1 MSSTPA
7 KIAMIFAFAATL
19 VAVIFVVDRLYGG
32 RSGGG
37 GIVQIGGPFTLV
49 DQDGKSRSEADFK
62 GEHMLIYFGY
72 TYCPD
77 VCPTALSDMGLAL
90 NELGDVAAKVRPVF
104 ITVDPSRDTPE
115 RLKPYVANFHPRM
128 VGLTGS
134 EQAVTAAAKAYRVYF
149 AKSKTEAAPG
159 EYLMDHTSI
168 IYLMSPDGRYL
179 THFGHGTS
187 IETMAERI
195 RDNLS

>member
-7 KIAMIFAFAATL
+7 KIALIVAFAAAL
-19 VAVIFVVDRLYGG
+19 VGVIFMVDTLYGG
-32 RSGGG
+32 RGGSG
-37 GIVQIGGPFTLV
+37 GIVRIGGPFTLV
-49 DQDGKSRSEADFK
+49 DHDGKTRGDGDFR
-62 GEHMLIYFGY
+62 GEHLLIYFGY

-77 VCPTALSDMGLAL
+77 VCPTALSDMALAMDA
-90 NELGDVAAKVRPVF
+90 LGDEAAKVRPIF

-115 RLKPYVANFHPRM
+115 RLKPYVANFHPRL

-134 EQAVTAAAKAYRVYF
+134 ETAVAAAAKAYRVYF

-168 IYLMSPDGRYL
+168 IYLMGPDGRYL
-179 THFGHGTS
+179 THFTHGVTA
-187 IETMAERI
+187 ETMAKRI
-195 RDNLS
+195 RENLS

>member
-7 KIAMIFAFAATL
+7 KIALIVAFAATL
-19 VAVIFVVDRLYGG
+19 VGVVLMVDALYGG
-32 RSGGG
+32 RGGSG
-37 GIVQIGGPFTLV
+37 GIVKIGGPFTLV
-49 DQDGKSRSEADFK
+49 DHDGKARGNGDFR
-62 GEHMLIYFGY
+62 GEHLLIYFGY

-77 VCPTALSDMGLAL
+77 VCPTALSDMALAL
-90 NELGDVAAKVRPVF
+90 DALGDDAAKVRPVF

-134 EQAVTAAAKAYRVYF
+134 EQAVAAAAKAYRVYF
-149 AKSKTEAAPG
+149 AKSKSEAAPG

-187 IETMAERI
+187 AETMAKRI
-195 RDNLS
+195 REEMS

>member
-7 KIAMIFAFAATL
+7 KIALIAAFAAAL
-19 VAVIFVVDRLYGG
+19 VGVVFMVDALYGG
-32 RSGGG
+32 RGGSG
-37 GIVQIGGPFTLV
+37 GIVKIGGPFTLV
-49 DQDGKSRSEADFK
+49 DHNGKARGDGDFR
-62 GEHMLIYFGY
+62 GEHLLIYFGY
-72 TYCPD
+72 TFCPD
-77 VCPTALSDMGLAL
+77 VCPTALSDMALAL
-90 NELGDVAAKVRPVF
+90 DALGDDAAKVRPVF
-104 ITVDPSRDTPE
+104 ITVDPSRDTPA
-115 RLKPYVANFHPRM
+115 RLKPYVANFHPRL

-134 EQAVTAAAKAYRVYF
+134 EAAVAAPAKAYRVYF

-179 THFGHGTS
+179 THFTHGITA
-187 IETMAERI
+187 ETMAKRI